1 MADVASA
8 IPVVSFVGRSNSGKT
23 TLLEKLIVL
32 LRQRGYRVGVVK
44 HTVRADVETDLPGT
58 DTRRLWEAGAEHV
71 AFVTPDR
78 IVHTRRYTAPPPL
91 EAALADVGD
100 VDLIFIEGFKYGA
113 YPKIEVVRAARDPA
127 LIPDL
132 EGRVA
137 CVTDVPDLRCGVPC
151 FAFDDIVGLVDFVE
165 EQLVLRHTAE
175 A

>member
-1 MADVASA
+1 M
-8 IPVVSFVGRSNSGKT
+8 IPSVSFVGRSNSGKT

-44 HTVRADVETDLPGT
+44 HTVRADVETDIPGT
-58 DTRRLWEAGAEHV
+58 DTCRLWEVGAEHV

-78 IVHTRRYTAPPPL
+78 IVHTRRYAEMPPL
-91 EAALADVGD
+91 EVALSGVED
-100 VDLIFIEGFKYGA
+100 VDLVIIEGFKHGP

-137 CVTDVPDLRCGVPC
+137 CVTDVSDLECNVPK
-151 FAFDDIVGLVDFVE
+151 FAFDDVTEL
-165 EQLVLRHTAE
+165 AE
-175 A
+175 FIERVVIRREA

>member
-1 MADVASA
+1 M

-23 TLLEKLIVL
+23 TLLEKLIVQ
-32 LRQRGYRVGVVK
+32 LRQRGYRVGVLK

-78 IVHTRRYTAPPPL
+78 VVHTRRYAELPPL
-91 EAALADVGD
+91 EAALAGVDD
-100 VDLIFIEGFKYGA
+100 VDLVLIEGFKFGP

-137 CVTDVPDLRCGVPC
+137 CVTDVPDLMCDVPR
-151 FAFDDIVGLVDFVE
+151 FAFDDVTGLADFVE
-165 EQLVLRHTAE
+165 RVVVRRAV
-175 A
+175 